1 MLYPK
6 IYEHEK
12 MQESAESC
20 RSLARL
26 LKHKKK
32 AQDVIAVWRRSMTRW
47 RFVEVCVI
55 WSLEDAKSHK
65 VSMPRRRFHLSWACE
80 IHVSWILWLNGSKVK
95 SVIDQ
100 ELKGLTSS
108 SSSSRR
114 VTTRVTICN
123 RIREE
128 TSLSS
133 IGVSESSGGERELES
148 VREREIVSERELVRE
163 GVSLCI

>member
-1 MLYPK
+1 M
-6 IYEHEK
+6 
-12 MQESAESC
+12 SAST
-20 RSLARL
+20 SVP
-26 LKHKKK
+26 K
-32 AQDVIAVWRRSMTRW
+32 AQPTPKAWSHKHNQRSFAGTPV
-47 RFVEVCVI
+47 FLEECVEVCVI